1 MMGLFILFI
10 SCIVSILALIATYL
24 AIIERDLL
32 RAILYSAIQSTLFA
46 FLYYVLMAP
55 DIVLV
60 YIPIAIGLYPLLMVI
75 IVKKTERFEKP

>member
-24 AIIERDLL
+24 AIVERDLL

-60 YIPIAIGLYPLLMVI
+60 YVPVAVGLYPAVI
-75 IVKKTERFEKP
+75 LILISKTEREEKV